1 MLASLL
7 PSFDPCQS
15 LREHARARPESLA
28 CVSRFRLA
36 SYRKLRNRIERA
48 AARLHGE
55 WGVRP
60 GDLVAYLGCGHP
72 DALVLYFGLACCGAR
87 LLPLEHAQLQAA
99 HGRIVSELG
108 VRLTLHDDGAPP
120 LDAPAPAHPLSELI
134 GTPTPHRP
142 ALPAPD
148 PHAVSLV
155 RIEALTAGLLHVSE
169 SSIAESVGAEAVC
182 DCEIRGAL
190 FDPAVLPVA
199 LSVLAAGGTL
209 RLT

>member
-1 MLASLL
+1 MPVSLV

-28 CVSRFRLA
+28 CVSRFRLV
-36 SYRKLRNRIERA
+36 SYRKLSNRIERA

-72 DALVLYFGLACCGAR
+72 DALVLYFGLARCGAR

-108 VRLTLHDDGAPP
+108 VRLTLHDDGMQPP
-120 LDAPAPAHPLSELI
+120 DSPAHSLSELI
-134 GTPTPHRP
+134 GMATPHRP
-142 ALPAPD
+142 VLPAPD
-148 PHAVSLV
+148 PRTVSLV
-155 RIEALTAGLLHVSE
+155 RIESMAAGPLHVGMCSM
-169 SSIAESVGAEAVC
+169 AQSVGPEAVS
-182 DCEIRGAL
+182 DCEVRGAL
-190 FDPAVLPVA
+190 FDPGVLPMV

-209 RLT
+209 RLA